1 MVEQIET
8 LEHGPAGVPQ
18 SLRTFRKPVFD
29 EQGVL
34 AYLIAM
40 MVDISENVAAE
51 RKLRELN
58 EHLEERVAQRTCQLD
73 QAKQVAEEASQ
84 AKGQFLANMSH
95 EIRTP
100 MNGVIGMAYLALKT
114 DLDARQATTSK
125 KSAS

>member
-1 MVEQIET
+1 
-8 LEHGPAGVPQ
+8 
-18 SLRTFRKPVFD
+18 
-29 EQGVL
+29 
-34 AYLIAM
+34 M

-125 KSAS
+125 KSASAA